1 MNSALLLMLVPLLGG
16 LAAYLVWPRNPRLA
30 TLIGALTSGLLAL
43 LALWLPVGE
52 PIRILT
58 FEIPVDQAFTIL
70 GREFI
75 FETSARPALVFLHL
89 AATFL
94 FAGGLAIPL
103 RRLFIPTS
111 LTVLGAMAAA
121 LFVRPFLYAAIFLA
135 LSAAAFGGIL
145 SDPDHP
151 RSRGALRLLVF
162 MMLSMP
168 FILLAGSQLSL
179 SDQIPTEVEQLNRI
193 LILLGIGFSFLLAL
207 PPFHFWVVDIA
218 EDSPPYAVAFVLTLF
233 QGAAVFFLL
242 RFLSEFAWLRTIP
255 EVYQAFGVAGVAMCV
270 IGGVL
275 ALVQD
280 RLGRLTGYA
289 ALANMGMI
297 LLALSSGEAAG
308 MEAALVMLA
317 WRGLSLGVWG
327 LALTV
332 LRQRDTLDTIQ
343 ALRGR
348 AKEQPLAATAVVVAG
363 LSLAGLPGLAGFSG
377 HWATLQL
384 LAAPGVAASYAPLV
398 AIAVSMIACELAYL
412 RFASA
417 MLSGAGRL
425 ALRREEGRMPA
436 LFLGSGV
443 LMLIVFG
450 LLPQLVLPFIARS
463 AVLFGSLSLP

>member
-1 MNSALLLMLVPLLGG
+1 MNSALLLMLVPLAGSLT
-16 LAAYLVWPRNPRLA
+16 AYLLWSRSPRLA
-30 TLIGALTSGLLAL
+30 TLCGALTSGVLAL

-52 PIRILT
+52 PIRILSL
-58 FEIPVDQAFTIL
+58 EIPVHQAFTIL

-75 FETSARPALVFLHL
+75 FETSGRPALVFLHL

-94 FAGGLAIPL
+94 FAGTLAVPV

-111 LTVLGAMAAA
+111 LVILGAMAAA
-121 LFVRPFLYAAIFLA
+121 LFVRPFLYAAVFLA
-135 LSAAAFGGIL
+135 FSAAAFGGIL

-162 MMLSMP
+162 VVLSMP

-179 SDQIPTEVEQLNRI
+179 SDQIPTELEQLNRI
-193 LILLGIGFSFLLAL
+193 LVLLGIGFSFLMAV
-207 PPFHFWVVDIA
+207 PPFHFWVADIA

-255 EVYQAFGVAGVAMCV
+255 EVYQTLGVAGAAMCI
-270 IGGVL
+270 IGGLL

-297 LLALSSGEAAG
+297 LLALSTGEATG
-308 MEAALVMLA
+308 MQAALVMLA
-317 WRGLSLGVWG
+317 LRGLSLGVWG
-327 LALTV
+327 MALAV
-332 LRQRDTLDTIQ
+332 LRQRDPLDTPD

-348 AKEQPLAATAVVVAG
+348 AREQPLAATAVVVAG
-363 LSLAGLPGLAGFSG
+363 LSLTGLPGLAGFAG
-377 HWATLQL
+377 YWATLQL
-384 LAAPGVAASYAPLV
+384 LAAPGVAASYTPL
-398 AIAVSMIACELAYL
+398 IAVALSMIACELAYL

-425 ALRREEGRMPA
+425 GLRREEGRMPA
-436 LFLGSGV
+436 LFLGLGV
-443 LMLIVFG
+443 LMLVLFG

-463 AVLFGSLSLP
+463 AALFGTLVP